1 MAPID
6 KIAAALATR
15 LNTLGLPTHWEN
27 GPSFTPPAGVAY
39 LKESFMP
46 GEAFPFGVFQ
56 ADILGGIY
64 QVTVMIP
71 KGATK
76 GGSVAAVDAVLSAF
90 PRGLRLVHDGQSVT
104 VLTSWRSGGF
114 ESGDR
119 WAVPISIRFRG
130 FA

>member
-15 LNTLGLPTHWEN
+15 LNTLNLPTHWEN
-27 GPSFTPPAGVAY
+27 GPPYTPPATTAY
-39 LKESFMP
+39 LKESFLP
-46 GEAFPFGVFQ
+46 GEAMPFGIWQ

-64 QVTVMIP
+64 QVTVMAK
-71 KGATK
+71 KGSTK
-76 GGSVAAVDAVLSAF
+76 GGSIAEVDAVLGAF
-90 PRGLRLVHDGQSVT
+90 PRGVRLAHDGQSVT

-130 FA
+130 VA